1 MRASRAGVLLLIG
14 GGIAACAAPRA
25 PEPAAARVETPTAS
39 PHATPAATPVAA
51 TPVAAAEPQA
61 EPKAPGGP
69 ATPAAG
75 AKHSVGAL
83 TGTWG
88 GLHVLL
94 TLSANGGRIEYDC
107 GQGTLDEPVR
117 PDAQGAFHVRGQH
130 NQSHGGP
137 ARVADEPPAP
147 QQATYDGTV
156 SGDRMQL
163 RVSSNGEV
171 IGTYALRRGADP
183 QMAYCL

>member
-1 MRASRAGVLLLIG
+1 MLLLICSG
-14 GGIAACAAPRA
+14 MVACAAPRA
-25 PEPAAARVETPTAS
+25 PEPAAREDAPTPSAD
-39 PHATPAATPVAA
+39 ATPVAKA
-51 TPVAAAEPQA
+51 VVAADPSPRA
-61 EPKAPGGP
+61 P
-69 ATPAAG
+69 ATPTAG
-75 AKHSVGAL
+75 PKPSGDAL

-130 NQSHGGP
+130 NQNHGGP

-156 SGDRMQL
+156 SGDHMQL
-163 RVSSNGEV
+163 RVSSNGEA
-171 IGTYALRRGADP
+171 IGSYALRRGADP

>member
-1 MRASRAGVLLLIG
+1 MRASRACLLLLIG
-14 GGIAACAAPRA
+14 SSMVACAAPRT
-25 PEPAAARVETPTAS
+25 PEPTAARVDAPTAAPQATPVAKPVDAPHAAPTAS
-39 PHATPAATPVAA
+39 PGAPATPVAD
-51 TPVAAAEPQA
+51 
-61 EPKAPGGP
+61 
-69 ATPAAG
+69 
-75 AKHSVGAL
+75 AKPSADVI

-94 TLSANGGRIEYDC
+94 TLTDNGGRIEYDC
-107 GQGTLDEPVR
+107 GQGTLDQPVR

-130 NQSHGGP
+130 NQNHGGP

-147 QQATYDGTV
+147 QKATYDGTV

-163 RVSSNGEV
+163 RVSSNGEA